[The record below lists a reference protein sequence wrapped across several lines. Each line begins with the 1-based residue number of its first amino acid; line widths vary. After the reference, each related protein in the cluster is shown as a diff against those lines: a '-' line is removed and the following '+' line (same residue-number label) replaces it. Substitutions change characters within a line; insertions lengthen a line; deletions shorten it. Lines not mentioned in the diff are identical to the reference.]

1 MTLTMLDVALGL
13 ITVYLMLG
21 LACTAANEAIAQL
34 FNMRAKVLDGALKN
48 LLDAGQPHSV
58 YEQFIKHPLIR
69 NLRKTENSSPSYI
82 APSTF
87 ATVFLS
93 VALKDSSAGT
103 GAVVNSIEKMQLSPD
118 LKETLVALVSRAG
131 GRMDQVQQEI
141 EQWYDHTMDRVSG
154 WYKKRVQV
162 ITWIIAVTLTV
173 AVNADSIAI
182 TQYLLKEQV
191 VRASVAAYAEQLSK
205 TQMAPSE
212 VLQRSAEAID
222 VMGLPLG
229 WTHAPVAKLDWMT
242 KCIGLLITALATSL
256 GAPFW
261 FDMLQKVVN
270 LRAAGSSPREKS
282 AAASQQSVARS
293 RGATSAH
300 GDDAPELQHSK
311 AS

>member
-21 LACTAANEAIAQL
+21 LACTAANEVIAQL
-34 FNMRAKVLDGALKN
+34 FNMRAKILEGALKN

-58 YEQFIKHPLIR
+58 YEQFIAHPLIR
-69 NLRKTENSSPSYI
+69 NLRKNEQSAPSYI

-93 VALKDSSAGT
+93 VALKDSSAVSG
-103 GAVVNSIEKMQLSPD
+103 GVVNAVEKMQLSLD

-131 GRMDQVQQEI
+131 GRMDQVQQEV
-141 EQWYDHTMDRVSG
+141 EQWYDDTMDRVSG

-162 ITWIIAVTLTV
+162 ITWVIAVTLTI

-182 TQYLLKEQV
+182 TQYLLKEPA
-191 VRASVAAYAEQLSK
+191 VRASLAAYAEQLGK
-205 TQMAPSE
+205 AQVEPRE
-212 VLQRSAEAID
+212 VLQRSAEAIE

-229 WTHAPVAKLDWMT
+229 WHNAPAANLDWMM
-242 KCIGLLITALATSL
+242 KSIGLLITALATSL

-261 FDMLQKVVN
+261 FDILNKVIN
-270 LRAAGSSPREKS
+270 LRAAGISPREKS
-282 AAASQQSVARS
+282 VATSHPSAPQS
-293 RGATSAH
+293 RGTTAVRI
-300 GDDAPELQHSK
+300 DDAAVPKQSQ